1 MGIKICEFYNRS
13 MKSWLQ
19 DNNKKIY
26 SVNIK
31 EESVILERSIRTLKN
46 KMYKYMTSISKN
58 MYIDKLNIVNRYNN
72 I

>member
-1 MGIKICEFYNRS
+1 

-26 SVNIK
+26 SANIK

>member
-1 MGIKICEFYNRS
+1 

-31 EESVILERSIRTLKN
+31 EESVILERSVRTLKS
-46 KMYKYMTSISKN
+46 KIYKYITSISKN
-58 MYIDKLNIVNRYNN
+58 MHIDKYAY
-72 I
+72 

>member
-1 MGIKICEFYNRS
+1 

-31 EESVILERSIRTLKN
+31 EESVILERSIRTLK
-46 KMYKYMTSISKN
+46 SK
-58 MYIDKLNIVNRYNN
+58 ITNI
-72 I
+72 